1 MRLVREDARG
11 GEERMRLLVGRLPA
25 ALEAPGQVN
34 KELERRVAERTAEL
48 SEANASLTKH
58 IAESAQ
64 AERRLAAEHAVASI
78 LAKSARLTDAAPKIL
93 QAIAESLGWDVGVFW
108 ALDQGHEVLLRIG
121 VWHAPMVALPAF
133 ARMIRQRTL
142 SPGIGMPGRVW
153 ASDGPVWIPDVTQ
166 DATFQGVP
174 FTAEGSLHAAIGFPI
189 RNGIGFVGVMEFF
202 SLEIRKPD
210 EELLQTMT
218 SICCHVSQFIERM
231 RAEKALFL
239 REAELRVATKIQ
251 RGLIP
256 KVSPPLAGFDI
267 AGVSHCAAET
277 GGDFFDFFPLLDGS
291 QGLVI
296 ADASG
301 HGLGPA
307 LLATETRAYL
317 RALSLAHAG
326 LDRTVALVNR
336 RLVEDVGDDH
346 FVTLILA
353 RLDPRT
359 HSLAYTNA
367 GHPCGCVVDPSG
379 GVKAY
384 LKSTGPLLG
393 VFPEGDFPI
402 GPATTL
408 GPGDLVLFLTDG
420 VIDARAS
427 DGTSFGFQRAIDIV
441 HAYRG
446 DTAAQIVFNL
456 YHAVR
461 AFAHN
466 QSQLDDITAVVIKA
480 LAAS

>member
-1 MRLVREDARG
+1 MRRVRENARG
-11 GEERMRLLVGRLPA
+11 GEERMRFLLGRLPA

-48 SEANASLTKH
+48 SEANASLTKQ

-64 AERRLAAEHAVASI
+64 AERRLAAEHAVARI
-78 LAKSARLTDAAPKIL
+78 LAESARLTDAAPKFL
-93 QAIAESLGWDVGVFW
+93 QAIAQSLGWHVGVLW
-108 ALDQGHEVLLRIG
+108 ALDRGHEVLLRIG
-121 VWHAPMVALPAF
+121 VWNAPGVALPAF
-133 ARMIRQRTL
+133 EQMIWQRTL
-142 SPGIGMPGRVW
+142 SPAIGMPGRVW
-153 ASDGPVWIPDVTQ
+153 AGDSPVWIPDLTQ
-166 DATFQGVP
+166 DATFQGQP
-174 FTAEGSLHAAIGFPI
+174 FTAEGGLHAAVGFPI
-189 RNGIGFVGVMEFF
+189 RNGTEFLGVMEFF

-218 SICCHVSQFIERM
+218 SICSHVSQFIERM

-336 RLVEDVGDDH
+336 CLVEDVGDDH

-359 HSLAYTNA
+359 HSLVYTNA

-379 GVKAY
+379 GVRAY

-393 VFPEGDFPI
+393 VFPEGDFPM

-408 GPGDLVLFLTDG
+408 GPGDLVLLLTDG
-420 VIDARAS
+420 VIDARAP
-427 DGTSFGFQRAIDIV
+427 DGTSFGSQRAIDIV
-441 HAYRG
+441 HAYRW
-446 DTAAQIVFNL
+446 DTAAEIVFNL

-466 QSQLDDITAVVIKA
+466 QPQLDDITAVVIKS
-480 LAAS
+480 LEAS